1 MISDRQWFTAKNGN
15 TPPFTASVRRQ
26 ERHYGRP
33 VEVRRGWFRRNLK
46 ELFLVITG
54 VGIVVSWAALFLLT
68 FHLLPGAIEV
78 EIQRQIAVV
87 EQNIGRPTR

>member
-33 VEVRRGWFRRNLK
+33 VEVRRGWFRRNLTYT
-46 ELFLVITG
+46 LFLLSG
-54 VGIVVSWAALFLLT
+54 FGAVVCFAAVLLLT

-87 EQNIGRPTR
+87 EQNSGRPTR